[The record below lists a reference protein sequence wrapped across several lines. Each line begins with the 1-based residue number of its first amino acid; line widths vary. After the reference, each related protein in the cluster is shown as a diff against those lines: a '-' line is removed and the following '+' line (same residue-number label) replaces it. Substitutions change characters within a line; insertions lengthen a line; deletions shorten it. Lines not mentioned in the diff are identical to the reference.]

1 MNYSREISKTK
12 SKEKKAIWRELF
24 VYIKKKYYLCRRLLT
39 KFIKISDF
47 RQ

>member
-12 SKEKKAIWRELF
+12 SKKKAIWRELF
-24 VYIKKKYYLCRRLLT
+24 VYIKKKYYLCSRLLT
-39 KFIKISDF
+39 KFVKTSDF